1 MPIIPIFVH
10 VFEMSIGMSSVPE
23 FYVVYLIIILT
34 VVDIPRLRH
43 SVETDNLLLINLL
56 GL

>member
-10 VFEMSIGMSSVPE
+10 VFEMSICMSSFPE

-34 VVDIPRLRH
+34 VVDIPRLRQ
-43 SVETDNLLLINLL
+43 SVETNNLLLINIL

>member
-1 MPIIPIFVH
+1 
-10 VFEMSIGMSSVPE
+10 MSIGMSSAPE

-34 VVDIPRLRH
+34 VVDIPRLMQ
-43 SVETDNLLLINLL
+43 SGETDNLLLINLL